1 VRVGKLRWFAL
12 SSCLIPQPLHHDQVL
27 GFINNVN
34 ILSDPETWVSQH
46 GDAMYRYALM
56 RLNNPAVAEDLV
68 QETFL
73 AALKARDNFAG
84 KSSEK
89 TWLIGILKH
98 KIIDYFR
105 KNSREQPVED
115 INTEADRQDE
125 FFDEEGHWNTTFGVW
140 NRPNEALE
148 QKEFWQIFSSCI
160 SDLPA
165 HLADLYILREING
178 MQTDEVCKVL
188 NISTTNNLWVML
200 SRARMRIRRCL
211 EAHWFNAT

>member
-1 VRVGKLRWFAL
+1 L
-12 SSCLIPQPLHHDQVL
+12 SQIHE
-27 GFINNVN
+27 FINKVN
-34 ILSDPETWVSQH
+34 TLTDPETWVSQH

-56 RLNNPAVAEDLV
+56 RLKNPTVAEDLV

-73 AALKARDNFAG
+73 AALKARHNFAG

-98 KIIDYFR
+98 KIIDHFR
-105 KNSREQPVED
+105 KSKREVLVED
-115 INTEADRQDE
+115 INTEADHQDE
-125 FFDEEGHWNTTFGVW
+125 FFDENGHWNTRIGVW

-148 QKEFWQIFSSCI
+148 QKEFWEIFSSCI
-160 SDLPA
+160 SDLPE

-178 MQTDEVCKVL
+178 MQSDEVCKVL
-188 NISTTNNLWVML
+188 NISTTNNMWVMM

-211 EAHWFNAT
+211 EARWFNAA